1 MAHSGTP
8 YPAPM
13 PHIIVDYSDALAHTF
28 DRRGFGRAL
37 HPLLA
42 RTVEG
47 SVAGCKTRFRQI
59 EECLIA
65 DGEAADEVA
74 MLHVEV
80 ALLSGRTPEAKAEL
94 SRAVL
99 GLARDHVKPTPGLT
113 VHTSVDVC
121 DVARGSYASHTGGEG
136 A

>member
-1 MAHSGTP
+1 
-8 YPAPM
+8 M
-13 PHIIVDYSDALAHTF
+13 PHITVDYSDVLAETF
-28 DRRGFGRAL
+28 DRRGFGLAL

-42 RTVEG
+42 RTVKG

-59 EECLIA
+59 EECVIA
-65 DGEAADEVA
+65 DGGQEAA

-99 GLARDHVKPTPGLT
+99 GLARDHVKPMPGITL
-113 VHTSVDVC
+113 HTSVDVC
-121 DVARGSYASHTGGEG
+121 DLARGSYASHTGEG
-136 A
+136 PA

>member
-1 MAHSGTP
+1 MTYSHTP

-13 PHIIVDYSDALAHTF
+13 PHITVDYSDALAETF
-28 DRRGFGRAL
+28 DRRGFGLAL

-59 EECLIA
+59 EECVIA
-65 DGEAADEVA
+65 DGADEVA
-74 MLHVEV
+74 MLHVQV
-80 ALLSGRTPEAKAEL
+80 AMLSGRTPEVKAAL

-99 GLARDHVKPTPGLT
+99 GLARDHVKPMPGITL
-113 VHTSVDVC
+113 HTSVDVC
-121 DVARGSYASHTGGEG
+121 DLARGSYASHTEEERT
-136 A
+136 

>member
-1 MAHSGTP
+1 
-8 YPAPM
+8 M
-13 PHIIVDYSDALAHTF
+13 PHITVDYSDALADTF
-28 DRRGFGRAL
+28 DRRGFGLAL

-59 EECLIA
+59 EECVIA
-65 DGEAADEVA
+65 DGSDEVA
-74 MLHVEV
+74 MLHVKV
-80 ALLSGRTPEAKAEL
+80 ALLSGRTPEKKAEL

-99 GLARDHVKPTPGLT
+99 GLARDHVKPKPGLT

-121 DVARGSYASHTGGEG
+121 DLARGSYASHTEQEC

>member
-1 MAHSGTP
+1 
-8 YPAPM
+8 M
-13 PHIIVDYSDALAHTF
+13 PHITVDYSDALADTF
-28 DRRGFGRAL
+28 DRRGFGLAL

-47 SVAGCKTRFRQI
+47 SVKGCMTRFRQI
-59 EECLIA
+59 EECVIA
-65 DGEAADEVA
+65 DGGHEAA

-113 VHTSVDVC
+113 LHTSVDVC
-121 DVARGSYASHTGGEG
+121 DLARGSYASHTEQES